1 MPDETILSDDL
12 LRQLI
17 SVGEVDILVG
27 LHTHNHA
34 KTIGHVIQ
42 VIREGLLKYFPRERA
57 AILNSDAG
65 SHDATRDIV
74 LAASIDDL
82 RHAAHIQALRTLHT
96 ISTQYGETV
105 SPGAAMRILVEAADL
120 LRAKATVVI
129 APESSDISPEWI
141 DRLLRPIFRDQ
152 MDFVAPIY
160 RRHRFEGIVV
170 TNLLY
175 PMTRALYGKPV
186 REPHPAEF
194 AFSDSLGVRLVSHPM
209 WNNDAGR
216 LGPEVCVTVEALAD
230 DLRLQQT
237 FLGPKGHHL
246 EQQPT
251 DLVAALRQTVGP
263 LFWAMENSNGAW
275 SSVQEVH
282 PVPTTGPSYDLTEG
296 DINVDHSRL
305 HQMFCSG
312 VADLGP
318 VLKSILAP
326 DTLEQLQRAA
336 SLDEAD
342 FQYPDEL
349 WVKAIYEFASAYHR
363 SVISRD
369 HIIQALA
376 PLYRGRAYTFL
387 TQNRESSPS
396 VLEERIE
403 SLCVTFERLK
413 PHLVEQ
419 WAAQEKRGS

>member
-27 LHTHNHA
+27 LHTHNNA
-34 KTIGHVIQ
+34 KTIGPIVE
-42 VIREGLLKYFPRERA
+42 VIREGLLKYFPRDRI

-65 SHDATRDIV
+65 SHDGTRDLV
-74 LAASIDDL
+74 RAAAIDDVGQAFGL
-82 RHAAHIQALRTLHT
+82 RALRTLHCV
-96 ISTQYGETV
+96 SNQYGTAY
-105 SPGAAMRILVEAADL
+105 SPGTAMQILVEAADL
-120 LRAKATVVI
+120 LRAKASVVI
-129 APESSDISPEWI
+129 APESSDISPEWV

-152 MDFVAPIY
+152 IDFVAPVY
-160 RRHRFEGIVV
+160 RRHRFEGIMV
-170 TNLLY
+170 TNLMY

-186 REPHPAEF
+186 REPRPGEF

-209 WNNDAGR
+209 WSNDAGR

-230 DLRLQQT
+230 DLRLAQT
-237 FLGPKGHHL
+237 FLGAKGHL

-263 LFWAMENSNGAW
+263 LFWSMENSNGAW
-275 SSVQEVH
+275 SSVHEVH
-282 PVPTTGPSYDLTEG
+282 PVPTTGPSFDITAG

-318 VLKSILAP
+318 VLKSILSP
-326 DTLEQLQRAA
+326 STLEQMQHAA
-336 SLDEAD
+336 SLDEAN
-342 FQYPDEL
+342 FQYSDEL
-349 WVKAIYEFASAYHR
+349 WVKAVYEFASAYHR

-387 TQNRESSPS
+387 TQNKESSPS
-396 VLEERIE
+396 VLEERLE

-413 PHLVEQ
+413 PTLVEH
-419 WAAQEKRGS
+419 WTAPEKRGS